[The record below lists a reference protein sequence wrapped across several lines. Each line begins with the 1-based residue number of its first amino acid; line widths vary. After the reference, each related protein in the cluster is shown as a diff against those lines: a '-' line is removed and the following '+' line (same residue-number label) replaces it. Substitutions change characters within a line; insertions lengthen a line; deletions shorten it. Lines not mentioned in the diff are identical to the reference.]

1 MSLVGNL
8 EDLGF
13 GEILQIVSLSRKS
26 GVLTIRS
33 RGREGRVVFQNGQV
47 TQAVSSAFQQS
58 IGEVLIRKGIIDL
71 SMLRAGLDCQEKE
84 GYRERLGS
92 ILERLFDIPRET
104 IEEVGRELI
113 ENVVYSLFEWA
124 EGTFDFDIREVVDFP
139 GTVKSD
145 PLQFMLDRGLNPQF
159 LAMEGSRLVDE
170 KRHAGEAESN
180 DDGLDVDLAF
190 DLMAEPAAAAST
202 KPVPLVMVDDDVE
215 VRDALAAILAAEG
228 YDVSALGKSEEAL
241 IRTDILYRDGVR
253 PVVVID
259 LVMPRMDGS
268 GTFGGLELM
277 DLARNNFS
285 ELPLLV
291 ISDQRNEDAETR
303 IRERGCFFLLKPS
316 REAWADPAR
325 VRDFGGMLLET
336 LEQLRKR
343 EGESPEMNLG
353 EDLRREFGDIRPESP
368 PASAGISHLR
378 GMLAELHSPDLGE
391 GVTLLLL
398 RFAAD
403 FIGRGVLFSV
413 EEGEFRGVGQFG
425 CDMDAGSRI
434 SDLTIPAG
442 DGSLLDGALS
452 AAAPF
457 RGVPEDTAWNRRL
470 FELLE
475 NGKPA
480 EVLVAPVMNEG
491 RVVAVLYGDNLPD
504 AEKIGDTDSLEL
516 FLSQAGAALERGL
529 RQEPYSKT
537 IRVGA

>member
-8 EDLGF
+8 EDLGL

-26 GVLTIRS
+26 GVLTVRS

-71 SMLRAGLDCQEKE
+71 SMLRAGLDRQERE

-92 ILERLFDIPRET
+92 ILTRLFDIPKET

-124 EGTFDFDIREVVDFP
+124 EGTFDFDIREVADLP

-145 PLQFMLDRGLNPQF
+145 PLQFMLARGLNPQF

-170 KRHAGEAESN
+170 KRHAGEAGSGDE
-180 DDGLDVDLAF
+180 GLDVDLAF
-190 DLMAEPAAAAST
+190 DLMAEPASAADT
-202 KPVPLVMVDDDVE
+202 KPVPLVLVDDDAE
-215 VRDALAAILAAEG
+215 VRDALATLLTAKG
-228 YDVSALGKSEEAL
+228 YEVSALGRSEEGL

-253 PVVVID
+253 PMVVID

-268 GTFGGLELM
+268 GTLGGLELM
-277 DLARNNFS
+277 DLARNNFP
-285 ELPLLV
+285 ELPVTV
-291 ISDQRNEDAETR
+291 ISDQRNEDAEAR
-303 IRERGCFFLLKPS
+303 IRDRGCSFLLKPS
-316 REAWADPAR
+316 REAWSDPAR
-325 VRDFGGMLLET
+325 VRDFGRLLLDS
-336 LEQLRKR
+336 LEQLRRRK
-343 EGESPEMNLG
+343 EDPPEVNLG
-353 EDLRREFGDIRPESP
+353 EALRREFGDIRPESP
-368 PASAGISHLR
+368 PASAGISLLR

-391 GVTLLLL
+391 GAPLLLL

-403 FIGRGVLFSV
+403 FTGRGVFFSAG
-413 EEGEFRGVGQFG
+413 EGEFRGVGQFG
-425 CDMDAGSRI
+425 CDAGARI
-434 SDLTIPAG
+434 STLVIPAG
-442 DGSLLDGALS
+442 EGSLLDKALTS
-452 AAAPF
+452 AAPF

-470 FELLE
+470 FELLGG
-475 NGKPA
+475 GKPA
-480 EVLVAPVMNEG
+480 EVLVAPVMNDG

-504 AEKIGDTDSLEL
+504 AGKIGDTDSLEL
-516 FLSQAGAALERGL
+516 FLSQAGAALERGF
-529 RQEPYSKT
+529 RQELHSKT